1 MIAPVVIADDVTG
14 VGVANDWLV
23 PLVYLGATGVFLY
36 DNQDI
41 IKDIILENRVL
52 KQIGKLIRGNRNG
65 DGFTYKL
72 VPKVDGDYDNVRTGE
87 KVHLTTEDVW
97 KYGETIQGVNRY
109 SQKSY
114 EKKYFNM
121 IPVYEGNKTQILV
134 AEKWMLLKYYL
145 EHGELP
151 PGNKRFH

>member
-41 IKDIILENRVL
+41 IKDIIIEERVL
-52 KQIGKLIRGNRNG
+52 KQIGKLIRGNRNE

-72 VPKVDGDYDNVRTGE
+72 VPKVDGDYDNVQTGE

-114 EKKYFNM
+114 EKNTL
-121 IPVYEGNKTQILV
+121 I
-134 AEKWMLLKYYL
+134 
-145 EHGELP
+145 
-151 PGNKRFH
+151 